1 MLDWEGD
8 VRVELSLT
16 ARVEVVRHRSFSVA
30 VRWQLRLG
38 YSIHVDRA
46 LGESSSS
53 DSELMWSNTTCRY
66 AFSWEYAAAAAVEAA
81 RVVCTVVVSM
91 YD

>member
-1 MLDWEGD
+1 MY

-46 LGESSSS
+46 LAGKSGG
-53 DSELMWSNTTCRY
+53 SELTWSNTTCRY
-66 AFSWEYAAAAAVEAA
+66 AFSVGICLL
-81 RVVCTVVVSM
+81 RPPLRQQG
-91 YD
+91 